1 MNIAEALNRV
11 RSESE
16 IRRTGI
22 SEQEKAMILSEVTE
36 KSCSYVLSNK
46 DVDLDD
52 RQVKRLLKILHDI
65 FEESKPLEKITNR
78 SYFYG
83 LELYVDESVL
93 SPRHDTEILV
103 EKVLGY
109 IKSDRV
115 DRPRILDM
123 GTGSACIS
131 LAIAAGCATADIIAA
146 DVSEEALKVAEK
158 NINKYSFADMI
169 HLRRSD
175 LFNNIPEAGFD
186 IIVTNPP
193 YISEDEMK
201 LLDDKVRRYDPL
213 LALYGGTD
221 GLLFHKAFFN
231 EAYKHMKV
239 DGAVFSETGNTQA
252 EQVRSIMSERFKD
265 VCVFK
270 DYGGNDRVIFGKR
283 R

>member
-1 MNIAEALNRV
+1 MKIAEALNRV

-16 IRRTGI
+16 IRGTGI
-22 SEQEKAMILSEVTE
+22 SEQEKVMILSEVTE
-36 KSCSYVLSNK
+36 KSRSYVLSNK

-52 RQVKRLLKILHDI
+52 RQVKRLLKILHGI
-65 FEESKPLEKITNR
+65 FDESKPLEKITNKA
-78 SYFYG
+78 YFYG
-83 LELYVDESVL
+83 LELYVDENVL

-109 IKSDRV
+109 IKSNRIDHPRV
-115 DRPRILDM
+115 LDM

-131 LAIAAGCATADIIAA
+131 LAIAAGCGTADIIAA
-146 DVSEEALKVAEK
+146 DISEEALAVAEK
-158 NINKYSFADMI
+158 NINKYSFSGMI
-169 HLRRSD
+169 HIRRSD
-175 LFNNIPEAGFD
+175 LFCNIPEQGFD

-201 LLDDKVRRYDPL
+201 RLDDKVRLYDPL

-221 GLLFHKAFFN
+221 GLEFHRSFFN
-231 EAYKHMKV
+231 EAYKHMKN
-239 DGAVFSETGNTQA
+239 DGAVFCETGSTQA
-252 EQVRSIMSERFKD
+252 EKVGSIMSERYKD
-265 VCVFK
+265 VRVFK